1 MENRMKVCLYKP
13 HPEDLWFCEVV
24 PADREPGDSSG
35 TPGNRDFYRLVVTG
49 KSRAVVGEA
58 SWHYDDS
65 RQIRL
70 AEIRIMDRCRGQG
83 YGSEALEL
91 LCAAARKAGIRELY
105 HEAAAGDPGAG
116 WYLRR
121 GFREEGGTEGTVLL
135 RKEL

>member
-1 MENRMKVCLYKP
+1 MENRMKVSFYKP
-13 HPEDLWFCEVV
+13 HPEDLWFREAPPANQK
-24 PADREPGDSSG
+24 PADGRVMPEDK
-35 TPGNRDFYRLVVTG
+35 DFYRLVVTG

-65 RQIRL
+65 L
-70 AEIRIMDRCRGQG
+70 AEIRLTDRCRGRG

-105 HEAAAGDPGAG
+105 HEAAASDPAAG
-116 WYLRR
+116 WYMSR
-121 GFREEGGTEGTVLL
+121 GFRKVAGAEGTVLL

>member
-1 MENRMKVCLYKP
+1 MENRMKVSLYKP
-13 HPEDLWFCEVV
+13 HPEDLWFREAA
-24 PADREPGDSSG
+24 PADPEKADSRG
-35 TPGNRDFYRLVVTG
+35 TTEDMNFYRLVVTG

-58 SWHYDDS
+58 SWHYDD
-65 RQIRL
+65 RRRIRL
-70 AEIRIMDRCRGQG
+70 AEIRITDRCRGKG

-105 HEAAAGDPGAG
+105 HEAAAGDPDAG

-121 GFREEGGTEGTVLL
+121 GFRVEAGTEGTILL